1 MHIWV
6 YSGLYLG
13 ADRWSMKFSTP
24 QKCYTFSSCFSD
36 NTVGAEWDDIDYQAI
51 VFYEKE
57 QCQGTKLVSHAL
69 PKGQL
74 MFPSVKGAKSFM
86 VWSYG
91 MYATKGI
98 ELECLERATINSTNS
113 SSHDGASAEVGDLT
127 PLKN

>member
-1 MHIWV
+1 MPIPTKILLFIAVFLAAVVSVSAKMHIWV

-91 MYATKGI
+91 I
-98 ELECLERATINSTNS
+98 SQ
-113 SSHDGASAEVGDLT
+113 
-127 PLKN
+127 